1 MFNNNKNDGS
11 MNMQRQPP
19 MNMQMQTPMNMQPP
33 KQNFNI
39 ADTTA
44 VECSA
49 RKKSVFQNGVM
60 FRKVSK
66 ILTGTDKDGLVPIN
80 VPYCV
85 NCLVPLQ
92 ELLPSELRSNTI
104 TII

>member
-49 RKKSVFQNGVM
+49 CKKSVFQNGVM